1 MIVSINGKIVDE
13 KHACIPVTSD
23 AFLFGYSVFET
34 IRTYNHKVFRLNDHL
49 ARLYV
54 SADVV
59 GMKPEWAFRKTY
71 RAVADALE
79 KNPHKEA
86 KIRVILTRKDLIVT
100 VEKHSPKPAKFYK
113 EGITL
118 VTYLGKRNTPRAKIL
133 SDTFCYLAK
142 QHAKR
147 CGAVE
152 ALLVDPKSYVREC
165 AYSNIFW
172 VNDGKLNTTNKDI
185 LYGITRDTVIELS
198 GKCRF
203 DGIKYKSLL
212 RADEIFI
219 TQTSGGLIPVVEIDG
234 RKIGTGKPGP
244 ATKKL
249 MDAFARLVKGETGK

>member
-1 MIVSINGKIVDE
+1 MIVSINGKISDE
-13 KHACIPVTSD
+13 KHACIPVMSD
-23 AFLFGYSVFET
+23 AFLYGFSVFET

-54 SADVV
+54 SADVI
-59 GMKPEWAFRKTY
+59 GMKPVWNFKKTY
-71 RAVADALE
+71 QAVVEALE
-79 KNPHKEA
+79 KDPYKEA

-100 VEKHSPKPAKFYK
+100 VEKHQPKPPAYYK
-113 EGITL
+113 NGISL

-133 SDTFCYLAK
+133 TDTFCYLAK

-172 VNDGKLNTTNKDI
+172 VDGGHLYTTNKDI
-185 LYGITRDTVIELS
+185 LYGITRDTVIELA
-198 GKCRF
+198 GKCHF
-203 DGIKYKSLL
+203 GSTKYKEFL

-219 TQTSGGLIPVVEIDG
+219 TQTSGGIIPVAEIDG
-234 RKIGTGKPGP
+234 HKVGSGKPGP
-244 ATKKL
+244 MTKQIMESFEK
-249 MDAFARLVKGETGK
+249 MTQG